1 MKKIVLFKIILT
13 FFLINAAW
21 GQFYEDNR
29 QSGAGDP
36 FFNIELFRTISDD
49 FKTGRLYV
57 YGSLVNDDLT
67 FVKYDTLGG
76 FRAEFDWEVSVVH
89 AEEGHQVASRSVHK
103 EVYESDYNQ
112 TNNREKN
119 ILLTVAF
126 DIPGGEYIITTLMRD
141 LITKKVVS
149 RKIEMKMY
157 DYDRNE
163 MDMSGLLF
171 VNEAK
176 FDSSGKPIHFS
187 PRVMNNF
194 SRETPMIYLYTE
206 IFSNDYPGTVSIRYQ
221 LENED
226 EEIELDTVI
235 IKELTEP
242 LTSNIF
248 ALDKREIKKN
258 RYQCIVT
265 AQRGNRKVER
275 QRNLSFYWISVPETR
290 EDISIA
296 IRQMRYLISSDSLDR
311 YEEGPLDEQ
320 QTFFERYWAARD
332 PNPKTKANE
341 LMKEYF
347 SRINYAN
354 RQYSSYS
361 DDGWLSD
368 RGRILIKFG
377 YPDDVER
384 HPFEMD
390 SVPYVIWRYYSLRKV
405 FVFTDRSGFGDYRLL
420 PSYQGEE
427 YR

>member
-1 MKKIVLFKIILT
+1 MKKIVLILT
-13 FFLINAAW
+13 LILINAVW
-21 GQFYEDNR
+21 GQFYEENR
-29 QSGAGDP
+29 QAGSGSP
-36 FFNIELFRTISDD
+36 FFSIELFRTVSED
-49 FKTGRLYV
+49 FKSGRV
-57 YGSLVNDDLT
+57 YIYSNIVNDDLT
-67 FVKYDTLGG
+67 FVKYDTLSG
-76 FRAEFDWEVSVVH
+76 FRAEFELEVSVVDED
-89 AEEGHQVASRSVHK
+89 EERQFASRNIHK
-103 EVYESDYNQ
+103 EVYETDFKE
-112 TNNREKN
+112 TNNRDKN

-126 DIPGGEYIITTLMRD
+126 DLPAGEYILKAQMRD
-141 LITKKVVS
+141 LTTNKVVS

-157 DYDRNE
+157 DYDHNE
-163 MDMSGLLF
+163 IDMSDILF

-206 IFSNDYPGTVSIRYQ
+206 IFSHEYPATVSIKYQ
-221 LENED
+221 LENEA
-226 EEIELDTVI
+226 EEIEIDTVI
-235 IKELTEP
+235 FKELTGP
-242 LTSNIF
+242 LTSNVF
-248 ALDKREIKKN
+248 ALDKRKIKKN
-258 RYQCIVT
+258 RYRCIVT
-265 AQRGNRKVER
+265 VQRGKRTVER
-275 QRNLSFYWISVPETR
+275 FRNLSFYWVSVPETS
-290 EDISIA
+290 EDISDA
-296 IRQMRYLISSDSLDR
+296 IRQMRYLLNSDTLDT
-311 YEEGPLDEQ
+311 YEEAPLPVQ
-320 QTFFERYWAARD
+320 QAFFQRYWAERD

-341 LMKEYF
+341 LMEEYF
-347 SRINYAN
+347 SRINFAN
-354 RQYSSYS
+354 REYSSYS